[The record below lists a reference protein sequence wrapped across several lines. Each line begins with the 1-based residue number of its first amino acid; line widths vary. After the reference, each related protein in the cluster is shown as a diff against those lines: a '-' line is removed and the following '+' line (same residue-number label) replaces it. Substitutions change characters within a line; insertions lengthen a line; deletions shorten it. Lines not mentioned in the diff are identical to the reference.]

1 MGKLSDSLNIA
12 VSKTYDSGSITASG
26 FTDTDHNLGV
36 VPTQTIVLR
45 ELLPG
50 GEWEQLDSGNYV
62 TVTSTQI
69 LENGL
74 ASLTGGTGQVRIL
87 ATTEAGLFASLASST
102 QQGVVSTGAQ
112 TFAGDKTFTGV
123 TTLSGGVSGDLV
135 LGPDTGS
142 STVFRMVADSTSVNQ
157 SIEYNDSTAV
167 RFFMNHIN
175 NATASNQRLTW
186 GTDANADVFT
196 ITQPGKVGIGETA
209 ISSSNHLA
217 VRHTDSGSGTSV
229 APIKIRAQGSNQRV
243 SLQMGNDAANWFAG
257 IDGSTTGGQD
267 FFFID
272 DNVNNNNKYFT
283 IRQGG
288 NVGIGTDNPSGI
300 LHVLDSDLSG
310 TPFLVES
317 NGGSAELLKVDS
329 GGDIFAA
336 NMRNSAVGVPILWDT
351 SNGGRLHRNSSSL
364 KYKKDIVDLT
374 YGLSTVEALRA
385 VSYTE
390 NDSDYQTIGMIAEE
404 VNVVVPEVVALD
416 GEGNPDGIAYHL
428 IVPILVK
435 AIQELSAKVDALEN
449 S

>member
-123 TTLSGGVSGDLV
+123 T
-135 LGPDTGS
+135 
-142 STVFRMVADSTSVNQ
+142 
-157 SIEYNDSTAV
+157 NDSTAV